1 VGRLGRSGLDR
12 MVLSWRPQVYSRIR
26 DDLLICAIL
35 YAKERTFEV

>member
-1 VGRLGRSGLDR
+1 MGRTGLDGL
-12 MVLSWRPQVYSRIR
+12 VLSWRSQVYSRIR